1 MPEVG
6 GTIPCVI
13 AEAQGVSETAAQPT
27 TTDGRERR
35 DWWVAALRREGG
47 AFAAA
52 AQAADPDDDVPTRA
66 GWAVRSLVRHARRRH
81 RTPGVAEL
89 EVPSSTRH
97 LAGAAAA

>member
-35 DWWVAALRREGG
+35 DWWVAALRREG
-47 AFAAA
+47 AALATA
-52 AQAADPDDDVPTRA
+52 AQAAVLDWCYGLYNHQRRYSAA
-66 GWAVRSLVRHARRRH
+66 GMKAPITYENDTATNR
-81 RTPGVAEL
+81 E
-89 EVPSSTRH
+89 
-97 LAGAAAA
+97 AA

>member
-47 AFAAA
+47 AFATAA
-52 AQAADPDDDVPTRA
+52 HAADPDDDVPTCP
-66 GWAVRSLVRHARRRH
+66 GWSVRRLVAHVGRVH
-81 RTPGVAEL
+81 RTATAGVL
-89 EVPSSTRH
+89 D
-97 LAGAAAA
+97 G